1 MEGVPMNDT
10 KNPQPDQQQKEKL
23 HQQTEDILKKQ
34 AQNPNP
40 NLPRRDAPAHQQQ
53 SGQDKPPNR

>member
-1 MEGVPMNDT
+1 MNDT
-10 KNPQPDQQQKEKL
+10 KNPQPDKQQKEKL

-53 SGQDKPPNR
+53 SGQDKPPSH